1 MKFGALLKWGIFN
14 KGTIIE
20 RVAKEVCSETFLQ
33 RRREAESSYKKL
45 NEITQKVYFNFLSR
59 SASSSGW
66 TQTLHLRLMSRVF
79 YHSAKFFS
87 LQELFFLFQF
97 FCHLTIEVDNWFV
110 CSTLKLQ
117 KYNSWPNFISY
128 IKLFE

>member
-20 RVAKEVCSETFLQ
+20 RVAEEVCSETFLQ
-33 RRREAESSYKKL
+33 RRREAESYYKKI
-45 NEITQKVYFNFLSR
+45 NEITKKVYFNFLSQ
-59 SASSSGW
+59 STSSNGW
-66 TQTLHLRLMSRVF
+66 TQTLHLRLMSRVI

-87 LQELFFLFQF
+87 IQELFFPLQC

-117 KYNSWPNFISY
+117 KYNSKLNFISY